1 MQTSRWRYALRAMGR
16 LAAQPSQPIG
26 AGVLARAAGGD
37 EKFMYAILRR
47 LVDAGLLQSARG
59 RIGGYR
65 LARPPGEITAFEVVD
80 AVDPAHAV
88 SPCAASSPGRAC
100 EICRGGADCL
110 VKHALDEAEAAF
122 FNVLRSRT
130 LIDIAETATSGDLLR

>member
-16 LAAQPSQPIG
+16 LAAQPSRPVG

-47 LVDAGLLQSARG
+47 LVDAGLLHSARG

-80 AVDPAHAV
+80 AVDPERTV
-88 SPCAASSPGRAC
+88 SPCTARAPGRAC
-100 EICRGGADCL
+100 DICRGGTDCL
-110 VKHALDEAEAAF
+110 VRRALDDAEAAF
-122 FNVLRSRT
+122 FDVLRSRT
-130 LIDIAETATSGDLLR
+130 LIDIAETATSGELLG